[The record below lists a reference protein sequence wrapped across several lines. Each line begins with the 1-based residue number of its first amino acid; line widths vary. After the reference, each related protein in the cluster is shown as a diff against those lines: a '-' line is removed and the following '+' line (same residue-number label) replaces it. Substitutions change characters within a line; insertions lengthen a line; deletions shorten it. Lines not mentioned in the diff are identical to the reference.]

1 MVTALTAATALVVIG
16 KVTVVALTGTV
27 TVAGTVAALRL
38 LLASVTIAPP
48 AGAAAPRVTVPVL
61 PVPPVTA
68 VGLTLTPTNPAAG
81 GSTVGV
87 AVLATPL
94 LLAVVVAALTAVTV
108 LVV

>member
-1 MVTALTAATALVVIG
+1 MMVTALTAATALVVIG

-48 AGAAAPRVTVPVL
+48 AGAAAPSVTVPVL

-68 VGLTLTPTNPAAG
+68 VGLTVTPASPVVGGITVSVAG
-81 GSTVGV
+81 LARPLWV
-87 AVLATPL
+87 AGRGE
-94 LLAVVVAALTAVTV
+94 
-108 LVV
+108 